1 MFSQQEKKE
10 TPLRSYTRSP
20 SSRSRRTRLCSIIEI
35 VLFGTD
41 LVSVR
46 LKLISNR
53 MERVSS
59 IPRFFDDNYSSPPPS
74 PSSPLNE
81 RRRDVVNGSY
91 KEGSHVRRATGG
103 RQVALSPWYSETETD
118 TVALK
123 STSSSVCLFP
133 RGCLGR

>member
-1 MFSQQEKKE
+1 MFSQREKKE
-10 TPLRSYTRSP
+10 TPLRSYTRS
-20 SSRSRRTRLCSIIEI
+20 RSRRTRRFCSIIEI

-59 IPRFFDDNYSSPPPS
+59 IPRFLAIIILPPPS
-74 PSSPLNE
+74 SSSPLNE
-81 RRRDVVNGSY
+81 RQRDVVNGSY

>member
-1 MFSQQEKKE
+1 MFSQREKKE
-10 TPLRSYTRSP
+10 TPLRSYTRS
-20 SSRSRRTRLCSIIEI
+20 RSRRPRRLCSIIEI

-59 IPRFFDDNYSSPPPS
+59 IPRFFDDNYSSPPPPS

>member
-1 MFSQQEKKE
+1 MFSQREKKE
-10 TPLRSYTRSP
+10 TPLRSYTRS
-20 SSRSRRTRLCSIIEI
+20 RSRRPRRLCSIIEI

-59 IPRFFDDNYSSPPPS
+59 IPRFFDDNYSSPPS